1 MSITNTQTSYGSVTK
16 TFHWLTALLILTAFP
31 LGILANDAGF
41 ATGDEIAQK
50 AWLFS
55 LHKTVGVTTFFV
67 ALARILWA
75 IGQTKP
81 QGLHPDNKPETFAG
95 EAVHWLLYISML
107 MVPLSGWLHHAASTG
122 FAPILWPLGQ
132 SLPMVP
138 KSEAVS
144 AFFSGGHF
152 VFTKLLMAAI
162 ALHIAGALKHLVID
176 KDKTLQRMLPGT
188 PDIASLPLQV
198 HSRLPMLAAF
208 AVYAVAIGLG
218 AWIGLAGVEDH
229 DHDHDQPQL
238 AAVSSDWMVSE
249 GTLAITV
256 SQFGNEVTGNFSDW
270 TAAIS
275 FDPETG
281 SGTAEVNINIG
292 SLTLGSLSGQA
303 LGADFFDAQAHPTAT
318 FSGEITP
325 SGDGFNATGPLTIKE
340 KAQPVTLP
348 FTLDITD
355 NTAVMHG
362 ELTLDRLDFG
372 IGANMPDEESLK
384 FPVAVSID
392 LTANRSE

>member
-1 MSITNTQTSYGSVTK
+1 MSATNTQTTYGSVTK

-31 LGILANDAGF
+31 LGMLANNAAFG
-41 ATGDEIAQK
+41 TGDEIAQK

-81 QGLHPDNKPETFAG
+81 QSLHPDNKPETFAG

-107 MVPLSGWLHHAASTG
+107 IVPLSGWLHHAASTG

-144 AFFSGGHF
+144 AFFAGGHF
-152 VFTKLLMAAI
+152 VFTKLLLVSVG
-162 ALHIAGALKHLVID
+162 LHVAGALKHLVID
-176 KDKTLQRMLPGT
+176 KDKTLQRMLPGKV
-188 PDIASLPLQV
+188 DIALLPRQN
-198 HSRLPMLAAF
+198 HSRLPLLAA
-208 AVYAVAIGLG
+208 ATVYAAAIGLG
-218 AWIGLAGVEDH
+218 AWIGLAKTPEPDAV
-229 DHDHDQPQL
+229 PQL
-238 AAVSSDWMVSE
+238 TEVSSDWTVTE

-256 SQFGNEVTGNFSDW
+256 SQFGNDVTGTFSDW

-281 SGTAEVNINIG
+281 NGKADVTINIA

-303 LGADFFDAQAHPTAT
+303 LGADFFNAETHPTAQ

-325 SGDGFNATGPLTIKE
+325 SGEGFNATGPLTIKE
-340 KAQPVTLP
+340 NAQLITLP

-372 IGANMPDEESLK
+372 IGANMPNEESLK
-384 FPVAVSID
+384 FPVNISID
-392 LTANRSE
+392 LKATRSE

>member
-1 MSITNTQTSYGSVTK
+1 MSRTNTQTHYGSVTK
-16 TFHWLTALLILTAFP
+16 TFHWLTVLLVLTAIP
-31 LGILANDAGF
+31 LGILANGAAFG
-41 ATGDEIAQK
+41 TGDEIEQK

-75 IGQTKP
+75 ISQTKP

-95 EAVHWLLYISML
+95 EAVHWLLYISLL

-132 SLPMVP
+132 SLPLVS

-162 ALHIAGALKHLVID
+162 ALHVAGALKHLVID

-188 PDIASLPLQV
+188 PELAPLPPQV

-208 AVYAVAIGLG
+208 AVYAAAIALG
-218 AWIGLAGVEDH
+218 AWIGLAKTPEPDAA
-229 DHDHDQPQL
+229 PQL
-238 AAVSSDWMVSE
+238 AAVNSDWAVSE

-256 SQFGNEVTGNFSDW
+256 SQFGNEVAGNFSDW

-281 SGTAEVNINIG
+281 TGTAEVNINIA

-303 LGADFFDAQAHPTAT
+303 LGTDFLDADTYPAAT

-325 SGDGFNATGPLTIKE
+325 TDDGFTATGPLTIKE
-340 KAQPVTLP
+340 KAQPITLP
-348 FTLDITD
+348 FSLEITD

-362 ELTLDRLDFG
+362 NLTLDRLDFG

-384 FPVAVSID
+384 FPVTISID
-392 LTANRSE
+392 LTATRGE

>member
-1 MSITNTQTSYGSVTK
+1 MSATNTQTSYGSVTK

-31 LGILANDAGF
+31 LGMLANNAAFG
-41 ATGDEIAQK
+41 TGDEIAQK

-75 IGQTKP
+75 ISQTKP
-81 QGLHPDNKPETFAG
+81 QGLHPDNKPETFAA

-107 MVPLSGWLHHAASTG
+107 MVPLSGWLHHAASSG

-138 KSEAVS
+138 KSETLS
-144 AFFSGGHF
+144 GLFSGGHF
-152 VFTKLLMAAI
+152 VFTKLLLVSV
-162 ALHIAGALKHLVID
+162 ALHVAGALKHLVID
-176 KDKTLQRMLPGT
+176 KDQTLQRMLPGT
-188 PDIASLPLQV
+188 TNIAPQPAQI
-198 HSRLPMLAAF
+198 HSKAPMLAALGI
-208 AVYAVAIGLG
+208 YAIAMTLG
-218 AWIGLAGVEDH
+218 AWIGLASHG

-238 AAVSSDWMVSE
+238 AEVSSDWAVNE

-256 SQFGNEVTGNFSDW
+256 SQFGNDVAGTFSDW

-281 SGTAEVNINIG
+281 SGTAEVTINIA
-292 SLTLGSLSGQA
+292 SLTLGSLSAQA
-303 LGADFFDAQAHPTAT
+303 LGADFFDASTHPTAS

-325 SGDGFNATGPLTIKE
+325 TGDGFTATGPLTIKGT
-340 KAQPVTLP
+340 AQPIALP
-348 FTLDITD
+348 FTLQITD

-362 ELTLDRLDFG
+362 EVTLDRLDFG
-372 IGANMPDEESLK
+372 IGANMPTEESLK
-384 FPVAVSID
+384 FTVKISTD
-392 LTANRSE
+392 LTATRGE